1 MEKSLFAQLL
11 NHTRKYQSGYFCPPN
26 GKKVVSHGL
35 KLISLITRDAAL
47 IIIISGFHLFYCVW
61 FLSVLYLG
69 IFSQL
74 KNCYC
79 YFVHYTSI
87 ESLLAMFLSFS

>member
-47 IIIISGFHLFYCVW
+47 IIIINSLVLLCMVLVCTISRNFFSVKKLLLLFC
-61 FLSVLYLG
+61 SLY
-69 IFSQL
+69 I
-74 KNCYC
+74 Y
-79 YFVHYTSI
+79 
-87 ESLLAMFLSFS
+87 